1 MKRYTFL
8 FLFALGGKA
17 IAQKIQINDS
27 VYLNVEEDKY
37 SRLEQLAPNKDYRVL
52 TYFTGAFTEHPVT
65 VMDSNRVY
73 FRGIAKKY
81 EGNKDSIGHT
91 ESGGR
96 YFIIK
101 SGKVSKCLTFL
112 AEGQSISVPFICG
125 YGILL
130 INAHPAIIDERS
142 SMVYTFRYTNRYA
155 VQY

>member
-1 MKRYTFL
+1 MKCYIFL
-8 FLFALGGKA
+8 FLFAFSGKA

-37 SRLEQLAPNKDYRVL
+37 SQLEELAPNKDYKVL
-52 TYFTGAFTEHPVT
+52 TYFTGAFTENPIT

-81 EGNKDSIGHT
+81 EDNKDSVGHT

-101 SGKVSKCLTFL
+101 SGRVSKCLTFL
-112 AEGQSISVPFICG
+112 ADGQSISVPFIYG

-130 INAHPAIIDERS
+130 INAHQAMIDGRS
-142 SMVYTFRYTNRYA
+142 STVYTFRYTNRYT
-155 VQY
+155 VRY

>member
-1 MKRYTFL
+1 MKRYIFL
-8 FLFALGGKA
+8 LLFASSGKA
-17 IAQKIQINDS
+17 IAQKIQINDT

-37 SRLEQLAPNKDYRVL
+37 SKLEKLAPDKDYKVL

-73 FRGIAKKY
+73 FRGITKRY
-81 EGNKDSIGHT
+81 EGNKDSVGHT

-96 YFIIK
+96 YFVIK
-101 SGKVSKCLTFL
+101 TGSVSKCLTFL
-112 AEGQSISVPFICG
+112 ADAQSISVPFIWG

-130 INAHPAIIDERS
+130 INAHQTILNGTS

-155 VQY
+155 VQ